1 MRQRGFTLMEMLLVI
16 AIIGA
21 FVYFMFNLF
30 GESKDSASAI
40 RTANRVAN
48 IIADTTDLL
57 SGQATTAACVTATV
71 ISNGAIPDEM
81 VSGST
86 IKNSYGG
93 DVTLASGGV
102 AGGTANA
109 CLLTFEDVPQD
120 DCSRIVRRTEQ
131 LADRITVAGT
141 HVKTIARDLDIASLG
156 TQCSSANQVV
166 LVWSYRVL

>member
-30 GESKDSASAI
+30 GESRDSASAI

-57 SGQATTAACVTATV
+57 AGQGDTIACVTATV
-71 ISNGAIPDEM
+71 ISNQAIPDDM
-81 VSGST
+81 VSGT
-86 IKNSYGG
+86 AITNAYGG
-93 DVTLASGGV
+93 DVTLASGAV
-102 AGGTANA
+102 AGGSANA
-109 CLLTFEDVPQD
+109 CVLTFEDVPQD

-131 LADRITVAGT
+131 LADRISVEGT
-141 HVKTIARDLDIASLG
+141 NVKTIAVDLDIARLG
-156 TQCSSANQVV
+156 RQCSSANQVD
-166 LVWSYRVL
+166 LVWTYRVL

>member
-30 GESKDSASAI
+30 GESRDSASAV

-57 SGQATTAACVTATV
+57 SGQADTSDCTTAVA
-71 ISNGAIPDEM
+71 ISNGTIPDEM
-81 VSGST
+81 VTSPTT
-86 IKNSYGG
+86 ITNSYGG
-93 DVTLASGGV
+93 AVTLASN
-102 AGGTANA
+102 AANTR
-109 CLLTFEDVPQD
+109 CVLTFADVAQA

-131 LADRITVAGT
+131 LADRIAVDGT
-141 HVKTIARDLDIASLG
+141 NVKSLGAELDIVDLG
-156 TQCSSANQVV
+156 TECSSATEVDV
-166 LVWSYRVL
+166 LWAYSVL

>member
-30 GESKDSASAI
+30 GESRDSASAI

-57 SGQATTAACVTATV
+57 SGQADTTACVDATV

-81 VSGST
+81 VSGTS
-86 IKNSYGG
+86 ISNSYGG
-93 DVTLASGGV
+93 DVTLASGGL
-102 AGGTANA
+102 GGASANA
-109 CLLTFEDVPQD
+109 CVLTFEDVPQD

-131 LADRITVAGT
+131 LADRISVDGT
-141 HVKTIARDLDIASLG
+141 NVKRYGRDLDISSLG
-156 TQCSSANQVV
+156 TQCSSANQLD
-166 LVWSYRVL
+166 LVWTYRVL